1 MNKKHESFVFSEIL
15 KIKCRST
22 TTFNYNANFLSRIK
36 ETKTKGERDEGA
48 NFNQIEEVR

>member
-1 MNKKHESFVFSEIL
+1 MNPPYFPKYKKSNAE
-15 KIKCRST
+15 T